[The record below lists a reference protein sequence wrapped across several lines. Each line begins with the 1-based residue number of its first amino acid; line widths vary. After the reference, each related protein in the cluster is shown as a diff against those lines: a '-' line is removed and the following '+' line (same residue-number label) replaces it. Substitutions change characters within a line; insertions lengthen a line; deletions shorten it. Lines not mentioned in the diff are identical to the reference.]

1 MNVKEVIRFRCF
13 IDITIMSLAKLYRQ
27 SWLSLDLGPWNLLL
41 LCSQLAGQSRRQNSL
56 CCVYSNLL
64 KKHIFAQHIQHQ
76 HVSTV
81 MQTIV
86 WDDPGIATSFKFAHT
101 AHQTQ
106 KQTALLTTSSSPLT
120 DILFSCLLHDAGRRF
135 AAILFLWTKVKVPA
149 TTGGGK
155 LILLMLF
162 LHTTV
167 TDDTSFLSVSL
178 FCHWYFQS

>member
-1 MNVKEVIRFRCF
+1 MFYWYHHYEPCQIIWAILSLPRFRSLESCSSSSLFSIGRIVQKTQFTMLCF
-13 IDITIMSLAKLYRQ
+13 
-27 SWLSLDLGPWNLLL
+27 NL
-41 LCSQLAGQSRRQNSL
+41 QKN
-56 CCVYSNLL
+56 
-64 KKHIFAQHIQHQ
+64 HIFAQHIQHQ

-81 MQTIV
+81 MQNIV
-86 WDDPGIATSFKFAHT
+86 WDDPSIATSFKFAHT

-135 AAILFLWTKVKVPA
+135 AAILFPWTKVKVPA

-162 LHTTV
+162 LHSTV
-167 TDDTSFLSVSL
+167 SDDTSFLSVSL
-178 FCHWYFQS
+178 FCHWFFQS